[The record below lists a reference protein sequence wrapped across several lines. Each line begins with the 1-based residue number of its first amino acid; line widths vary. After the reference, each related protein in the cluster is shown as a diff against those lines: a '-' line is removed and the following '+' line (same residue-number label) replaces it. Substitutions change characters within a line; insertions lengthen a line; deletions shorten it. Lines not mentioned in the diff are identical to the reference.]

1 MAAEKAVEAEA
12 GQPVAATGLDQRGK
26 RAVAKNNGSLDP
38 IAVGDREGRKR
49 RRDRSNGVGGSLQG
63 ARRSRVAAG
72 VRDGRLKPSQSAALP
87 VLPTVPPWKAMAAA
101 GTGRGDKKRTR
112 RRPPK
117 REVERGKGGEGAA
130 GDPKGARKTRNSA
143 ADLKRVLV
151 RSRSAG
157 GASPGGFN
165 RVDVRDPESGM
176 GGAHVGAVV
185 AFDEDER
192 GEAEEDRGGTHTG
205 LLADGE
211 LLTFSTLDSVFLPP
225 GPGADSGGAQGLGAT
240 SAGEELSRPG
250 WGSRSNRSSNGDET
264 LSTCLSDTETLCE
277 EGTAV
282 RGGVAGPNRLP
293 IAHGV
298 DGRAALGVAEEP
310 AGSIAPSTPRVANG
324 CGQDQGEPPRPGERG
339 AERKSCLDAT
349 GQSLAPSNAQGASL
363 ESGTM
368 AVPSASPPDN
378 VSGLGESRT
387 LLGDGD
393 GNCSAE
399 SAPSL
404 SPESVSDASI
414 IRSESGKLR
423 AGAQQRDAGESMER
437 NGGSDRGQT
446 GAVLAGI
453 ASGGDNPPVV
463 LAYDCGDA
471 SRPAQPPPNP
481 QGDAAHLGNGAIG
494 SETIAGTLPEPLTN
508 AMIGGSDESE
518 RQNTFHSSFAQIAP
532 SNQEEQSSKTVVIPA
547 PLPLPT
553 ASASLDKE
561 GSALSHAGTESG
573 DDSSYH
579 GGGGDA
585 APATG

>member
-1 MAAEKAVEAEA
+1 MAAGKAVEAEA
-12 GQPVAATGLDQRGK
+12 GQPVAATGLKQRGK
-26 RAVAKNNGSLDP
+26 RAVAKNNGALDP

-117 REVERGKGGEGAA
+117 REVERGKGGDGVT
-130 GDPKGARKTRNSA
+130 GGFKGARKTRNSA

-157 GASPGGFN
+157 GASPDGFN
-165 RVDVRDPESGM
+165 RVDFRDPESGM

-185 AFDEDER
+185 AFDEGGI
-192 GEAEEDRGGTHTG
+192 GEAEDRGGTHTG

-211 LLTFSTLDSVFLPP
+211 ILTFSTLDSVFLPP

-264 LSTCLSDTETLCE
+264 LSICLSDTETLCE

-282 RGGVAGPNRLP
+282 RGGVTEPSRLP

-310 AGSIAPSTPRVANG
+310 AGAIAPSTPSVSNG
-324 CGQDQGEPPRPGERG
+324 CGQGQEPSRTGEGG

-349 GQSLAPSNAQGASL
+349 GQLLAPSNGQGTSS

-368 AVPSASPPDN
+368 AVQSASPPDN
-378 VSGLGESRT
+378 VSDLGESQT
-387 LLGDGD
+387 LLGDG
-393 GNCSAE
+393 GGSCSAE
-399 SAPSL
+399 SAPPL
-404 SPESVSDASI
+404 SPESVSDAST
-414 IRSESGKLR
+414 IRSESGKLH
-423 AGAQQRDAGESMER
+423 AGVQQRDAGESMVR
-437 NGGSDRGQT
+437 NGGSDRDQT
-446 GAVLAGI
+446 GAVVAGI
-453 ASGGDNPPVV
+453 ASGGDIPPVV
-463 LAYDCGDA
+463 LAYQCGDA
-471 SRPAQPPPNP
+471 SRPAQPPLNP
-481 QGDAAHLGNGAIG
+481 QGDAAHLSDGAIG
-494 SETIAGTLPEPLTN
+494 SGTIAGTLPEPVTN
-508 AMIGGSDESE
+508 TMIGGS
-518 RQNTFHSSFAQIAP
+518 
-532 SNQEEQSSKTVVIPA
+532 NQEDQSSKTLVIPA

-553 ASASLDKE
+553 ASASLDRE
-561 GSALSHAGTESG
+561 GSALSHTGTESG
-573 DDSSYH
+573 DDTSYR
-579 GGGGDA
+579 GGA